1 MTNNTNNTNNDK
13 KKTNPEEELYY
24 CEKEL
29 RALGKSLECCV
40 CIRLM
45 ESPSR
50 TRWYYSFCVSS
61 FWKFPL
67 PILIH
72 SSSHSAHYFC
82 KKCILD
88 CAKANGKCPLCK
100 SDVSRREVKPDA
112 MMAEMIELYKK
123 LVVKVVKEE
132 EEDKEEEEEE
142 LCIFFWIARVCRSVF
157 GKTRR
162 EKEKRFRRRTSS
174 SSYYY

>member
-1 MTNNTNNTNNDK
+1 VFLHFEN
-13 KKTNPEEELYY
+13 
-24 CEKEL
+24 
-29 RALGKSLECCV
+29 
-40 CIRLM
+40 
-45 ESPSR
+45 
-50 TRWYYSFCVSS
+50 
-61 FWKFPL
+61 FPYVI

-112 MMAEMIELYKK
+112 MMTEMIELYKK

-132 EEDKEEEEEE
+132 EEEEKEEEEEDKEEEEEKK
-142 LCIFFWIARVCRSVF
+142 RRSVPYMSQLPI
-157 GKTRR
+157 TQN
-162 EKEKRFRRRTSS
+162 T
-174 SSYYY
+174 

>member
-1 MTNNTNNTNNDK
+1 MTNNTNTNNNDK
-13 KKTNPEEELYY
+13 KKKTKPEEELYY

-50 TRWYYSFCVSS
+50 TRC
-61 FWKFPL
+61 
-67 PILIH
+67 
-72 SSSHSAHYFC
+72 AHYFC

-100 SDVSRREVKPDA
+100 SDVNRREVKPDA
-112 MMAEMIELYKK
+112 MMTEMVELYKK

-132 EEDKEEEEEE
+132 EDKEEEEEKK
-142 LCIFFWIARVCRSVF
+142 RRSVPYMSQLPM
-157 GKTRR
+157 TQN
-162 EKEKRFRRRTSS
+162 T
-174 SSYYY
+174 

>member
-1 MTNNTNNTNNDK
+1 MTNNTNNTNTDK

-40 CIRLM
+40 CIRLL

-132 EEDKEEEEEE
+132 EEDKEEEEEKK
-142 LCIFFWIARVCRSVF
+142 RRSVPYMSQLPI
-157 GKTRR
+157 TQN
-162 EKEKRFRRRTSS
+162 T
-174 SSYYY
+174 

>member
-1 MTNNTNNTNNDK
+1 MTTNNTNNNTNDK
-13 KKTNPEEELYY
+13 KKTKPEEELYY

-50 TRWYYSFCVSS
+50 TRWYYVLYLHSS

-67 PILIH
+67 PILIP

-100 SDVSRREVKPDA
+100 SDVNRREVKPDA
-112 MMAEMIELYKK
+112 MMTEMIELYKK

-132 EEDKEEEEEE
+132 DKEEEEEKK
-142 LCIFFWIARVCRSVF
+142 RRSVPYMSQLPM
-157 GKTRR
+157 TQN
-162 EKEKRFRRRTSS
+162 T
-174 SSYYY
+174 